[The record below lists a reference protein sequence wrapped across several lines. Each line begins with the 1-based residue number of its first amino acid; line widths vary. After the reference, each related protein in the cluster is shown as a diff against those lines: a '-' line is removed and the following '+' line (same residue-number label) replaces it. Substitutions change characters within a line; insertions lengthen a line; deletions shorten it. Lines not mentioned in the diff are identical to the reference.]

1 MTERV
6 RRRGS
11 AISTAVEIKPPPSTA
26 KKQHAGAV
34 FLRCGPYRIRT
45 DDLLIANEALY
56 QLS

>member
-34 FLRCGPYRIRT
+34 FLRLWSQIIPRRRS
-45 DDLLIANEALY
+45 EF
-56 QLS
+56 SRPHRV